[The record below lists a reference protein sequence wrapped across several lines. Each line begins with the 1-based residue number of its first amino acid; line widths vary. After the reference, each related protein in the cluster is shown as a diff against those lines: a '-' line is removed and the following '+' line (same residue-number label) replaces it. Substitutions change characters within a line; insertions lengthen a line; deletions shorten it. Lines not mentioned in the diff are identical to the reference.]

1 MSTQLFITDTQLV
14 RNSIIDGSV
23 DIDKYKQYI
32 KIAQQI
38 HIQNYLGT
46 KLYDK
51 LDSLIV
57 SGDINTAQ
65 YLDYHNL
72 LDDYIKPMLI
82 HFAMVDYIPF
92 AAFQISN
99 GGVFKH
105 RSENS
110 EVATKDEVELLVQKH
125 REFAQFYTR
134 RFIDYMSFNQNLFPE
149 YYAASNED
157 MYPDRDATF
166 MGIVL

>member
-1 MSTQLFITDTQLV
+1 MATQLFITDSQLA

-23 DIDKYKQYI
+23 DVNKYKQYI

-51 LDSLIV
+51 ISD
-57 SGDINTAQ
+57 DIAAG
-65 YLDYHNL
+65 NL
-72 LDDYIKPMLI
+72 AGNYKTLVDTYINPMLI
-82 HFAMVDYIPF
+82 HFAMVDYLPF

-99 GGVFKH
+99 GGIYKH
-105 RSENS
+105 TSENS
-110 EVATKDEVELLVQKH
+110 EVATKEEVELLVQKH

-134 RFIDYMSFNQNLFPE
+134 RFIDYMNFNQAKFPE
-149 YYAASNED
+149 YYQATDED

>member
-1 MSTQLFITDTQLV
+1 
-14 RNSIIDGSV
+14 
-23 DIDKYKQYI
+23 
-32 KIAQQI
+32 
-38 HIQNYLGT
+38 
-46 KLYDK
+46 
-51 LDSLIV
+51 
-57 SGDINTAQ
+57 
-65 YLDYHNL
+65 
-72 LDDYIKPMLI
+72 
-82 HFAMVDYIPF
+82 MVDYIPF

>member
-57 SGDINTAQ
+57 SGDINTAP

-99 GGVFKH
+99 
-105 RSENS
+105 
-110 EVATKDEVELLVQKH
+110 
-125 REFAQFYTR
+125 
-134 RFIDYMSFNQNLFPE
+134 
-149 YYAASNED
+149 
-157 MYPDRDATF
+157 
-166 MGIVL
+166 

>member
-23 DIDKYKQYI
+23 DIYKYKQYI

-51 LDSLIV
+51 LDSLIL
-57 SGDINTAQ
+57 SNEINTAP

-82 HFAMVDYIPF
+82 HYAMVDYIPF